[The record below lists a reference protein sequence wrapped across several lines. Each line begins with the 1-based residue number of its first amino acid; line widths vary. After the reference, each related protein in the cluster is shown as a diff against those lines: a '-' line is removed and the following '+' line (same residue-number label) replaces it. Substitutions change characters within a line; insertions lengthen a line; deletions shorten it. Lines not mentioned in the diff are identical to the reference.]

1 MNFLSLAKT
10 FLPQNSPWLQRIE
23 QVQQIAA
30 QFSPT
35 KSGLSDVMRQ
45 YNIGQERLQQAIGA
59 LNNPMISGVL
69 NRVRPGLVDQLKG
82 VAQEAAA
89 DPKVDPAPGQGSS
102 SKDAVA
108 DLRAR
113 LEKLK

>member
-1 MNFLSLAKT
+1 MNFLALAKT
-10 FLPQNSPWLQRIE
+10 FLPQDSPWLQRIE
-23 QVQQIAA
+23 QAQQIAA

-35 KSGLSDVMRQ
+35 KNGLSDVIRQ

-82 VAQEAAA
+82 AAQEAAVG
-89 DPKVDPAPGQGSS
+89 PKDSNLPAQGEAPNGS
-102 SKDAVA
+102 VA